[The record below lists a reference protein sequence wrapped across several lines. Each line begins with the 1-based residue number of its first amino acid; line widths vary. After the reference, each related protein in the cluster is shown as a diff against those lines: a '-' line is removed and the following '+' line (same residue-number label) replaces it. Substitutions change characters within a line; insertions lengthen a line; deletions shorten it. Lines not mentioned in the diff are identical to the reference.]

1 MTSQLSAMDAAMVIA
16 ETLNTLGAVAST
28 PAFARMLQECSP
40 HDVRRGLLDCL
51 AKFLQVIVILRR
63 GSSGGEQFIN
73 AEPAIQEMERRVK
86 QWQPDEQQVHE
97 LTEQARVCLS
107 AMGINT
113 PPGGWDALA
122 ER

>member
-1 MTSQLSAMDAAMVIA
+1 MVIA
-16 ETLNTLGAVAST
+16 ETMNTLGAVAST

-40 HDVRRGLLDCL
+40 HDVRRSLLDCL

-63 GSSGGEQFIN
+63 GSSGGEQFIQ
-73 AEPAIQEMERRVK
+73 AEPAIQEMERRVT
-86 QWQPDEQQVHE
+86 QWQSDEQQVHE
-97 LTEQARVCLS
+97 LTEQARLCLN

-122 ER
+122 EL